1 MREHEKLSQGW
12 GRGQWSFLLAC
23 ELLEDRLPGLPFTT
37 FPIHVLGSEWWTLRT
52 YLLTVGIDH
61 EAATPFLA
69 LQDGPI
75 ENREGAFLSLAWK
88 WLDPRDSQGHMV
100 PVTSE

>member
-1 MREHEKLSQGW
+1 MKNSPRVGGGANGLSCWLVSSWRTDCQDCH
-12 GRGQWSFLLAC
+12 SPLS
-23 ELLEDRLPGLPFTT
+23 PV
-37 FPIHVLGSEWWTLRT
+37 HVLGSEWWTLRT
-52 YLLTVGIDH
+52 YLLTAGIDR

-69 LQDGPI
+69 LQDDLI

-88 WLDPRDSQGHMV
+88 WLDPRDQGHTV